1 MVNDWLT
8 FFRSLRQGRREDRYV
23 AVVSK
28 ENLIEALGLGKS

>member
-8 FFRSLRQGRREDRYV
+8 FSRSLRQGRREDRYV

-28 ENLIEALGLGKS
+28 ENLIEALRLGKS